1 MSRLPTAFATRNAA
15 RLCVLVVLLGAPC
28 VARAQDSL
36 PPVTPPNVGVVRP
49 GDALHLAIFGEPE
62 LSGEYLIDGRG
73 IVQIPGLG
81 DIQVTGLNP
90 YEVKDRLREHLIA
103 RGNVDPSLSVQLLLR
118 VAVLGEVR
126 SPGPYSVEP
135 GASLLQLLSR
145 AGGPTERADMRRT
158 QVVREGRAVQVDLQS
173 ALAGSVTGRYV
184 LNSSDVL
191 YIPRKR
197 GLTRETWGVIL
208 STTSAVL
215 SLATFLVTT
224 SR

>member
-1 MSRLPTAFATRNAA
+1 MSRERTGFAIRSAA
-15 RLCVLVVLLGAPC
+15 LLVALACLGTTPG
-28 VARAQDSL
+28 RAQDSV
-36 PPVTPPNVGVVRP
+36 PPRPVNVGVVRP
-49 GDALHLAIFGEPE
+49 GDALQLAIFGEPE
-62 LSGEYLIDGRG
+62 LSGEYLIDSRG

-81 DIQVTGLNP
+81 DIQVSGLSP

-126 SPGPYSVEP
+126 QPGPYSVEP

-145 AGGPTERADMRRT
+145 AGGPTERADMRKA
-158 QVVREGRAVQVDLQS
+158 QVVREGRSVKVDLQS
-173 ALAGSVTGRYV
+173 ALSGSVTGRYV
-184 LNSSDVL
+184 LNSNDVL

-215 SLATFLVTT
+215 SLATFIVST
-224 SR
+224 R

>member
-1 MSRLPTAFATRNAA
+1 MLVGVAATA
-15 RLCVLVVLLGAPC
+15 
-28 VARAQDSL
+28 ARAQDTL
-36 PPVTPPNVGVVRP
+36 QVRQPNVGVVRA
-49 GDALHLAIFGEPE
+49 GDALQLAIFGEPE

-81 DIQVTGLNP
+81 DIQVSGLNP
-90 YEVKDRLREHLIA
+90 YEVKDRLREHLVA

-126 SPGPYSVEP
+126 QPGPYSVEP

-145 AGGPTERADMRRT
+145 AGGPSERADMRRA

-184 LNSSDVL
+184 LNSNDVL